1 MQSDPVERQARAGV
15 PARGAPLRMPA
26 VTAEPRFAKRG
37 MSRRTIEA
45 LVASGMDS
53 PERLLF
59 LDEAA
64 IKNIPG
70 IGTVALAEIRT
81 YRGRFAIPAAATPP

>member
-1 MQSDPVERQARAGV
+1 MHTGA
-15 PARGAPLRMPA
+15 PARCIPPTMPA

-45 LVASGMDS
+45 LVASGMDA

-59 LDEAA
+59 LDEVA
-64 IKNIPG
+64 IKSIPG
-70 IGTVALAEIRT
+70 IGAVALAEIRT
-81 YRGRFAIPAAATPP
+81 YRGRFAVPAATGA